1 MGRVARPGAGRVQ
14 SGAPPVSADSADGTP
29 SRGWQMVNTW
39 TPGPDVRWIDISR
52 PLGPATRV
60 WPGDHT
66 VEVQTKR
73 SAAGDITWRVSR
85 LALSVHAG
93 THLDAPAHMLPGAPG
108 IGDFPPALGC
118 GPVRVVD
125 TAGAAVDEAAARQA
139 RGAERVLFRTGTS
152 PAGREFEGPFAFI
165 TAAAARI
172 MADGGVRLVGIDT
185 PSVDAFGDEA
195 APAHRILFT
204 AGIYLLE
211 NLDLAAA
218 PAGEYRLWVTPLP
231 LGDLD
236 ASPVRPW
243 LLAEP

>member
-1 MGRVARPGAGRVQ
+1 MTDANVPGRDA
-14 SGAPPVSADSADGTP
+14 
-29 SRGWQMVNTW
+29 
-39 TPGPDVRWIDISR
+39 RWIDISR

-60 WPGDHT
+60 WPGDRA
-66 VEVQTKR
+66 VEVETKR
-73 SAAGDITWRVSR
+73 NSVGDITWRVSR

-93 THLDAPAHMLPGAPG
+93 THLDAPGHMLTGAPG
-108 IGDFPPALGC
+108 IGSFPPALGC

-125 TAGAAVDEAAARQA
+125 TAGAAVDEAAAR
-139 RGAERVLFRTGTS
+139 RSLGAERVLFRTGTS

-172 MADGGVRLVGIDT
+172 LADGGVRLVGIDT
-185 PSVDAFGDEA
+185 PSVDAFGDET
-195 APAHRILFT
+195 APAHRILFG

-211 NLDLAAA
+211 NLDLTAA
-218 PAGEYRLWVTPLP
+218 PPGEYRLWVAPLP